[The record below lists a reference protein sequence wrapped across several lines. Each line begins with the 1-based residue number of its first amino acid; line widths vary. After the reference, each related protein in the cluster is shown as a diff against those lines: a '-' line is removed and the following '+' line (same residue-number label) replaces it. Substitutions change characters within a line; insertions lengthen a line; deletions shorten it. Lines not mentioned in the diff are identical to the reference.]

1 MEKLERPSFCHR
13 IEYVLVRI
21 AVFMIGLL
29 PIRCALSL
37 GAFMGWFTWKVLR
50 IRKKIVLVN
59 LGHAFPEKS
68 LEELNKIAL
77 LSYKNSGRFM
87 IEYARQWK
95 MDQSYIEKHVRIDNP
110 EALESLRN
118 EKGAIIITGHFGNWE
133 LFGIANRYLLGDV
146 AFLVGR
152 QSNSLVDGFINHMRS
167 MHGIELYNRRA
178 AVKGVLSSMK
188 RGGYVCWLSDQDAG
202 ESGIIV
208 DFFNYPASTPRGA
221 AAFSVKLGVPVVLAV
236 LLRIGNGPD
245 HRLVIKEPIH
255 PERDISREEAEKQI
269 TQQYTLELERM
280 IRETPELYWWAHRRW
295 KTTGLYKER
304 I

>member
-1 MEKLERPSFCHR
+1 MEKLKKPSFGHR
-13 IEYVLVRI
+13 IEYALVRI
-21 AVFMIGLL
+21 TVFIVGLL
-29 PIRCALSL
+29 PVRCALSL
-37 GAFMGWFTWKVLR
+37 GALMGWFAWKVLR
-50 IRKKIVLVN
+50 IRKNIVLVN
-59 LGHAFPEKS
+59 LELAFPEKS
-68 LEELNKIAL
+68 PEELDRISL

-95 MDQSYIEKHVRIDNP
+95 MDRRYIEKHIIIDNP
-110 EALESLRN
+110 EALDSLRS
-118 EKGAIIITGHFGNWE
+118 EEGAIIITGHFGNWE

-202 ESGIIV
+202 DSGIVV

-221 AAFSVKLGVPVVLAV
+221 AAFSAKLGVPVVLAV
-236 LLRIGNGPD
+236 LLRIGKGPD

-255 PERDISREEAEKQI
+255 PEGDIPREEAEKWI
-269 TQQYTLELERM
+269 TQQYTLELERL
-280 IRETPELYWWAHRRW
+280 IRENPELYWWAHRRW
-295 KTTGLYKER
+295 KTTGLYKDR
-304 I
+304 K